1 MEKLKKIKLLIL
13 DVDGVLTDTRIF
25 MDSNGEWKR
34 FFSIRDGVG
43 IRELHRLGYQT
54 AVITGSKSKDITERM
69 KNLGI
74 SYFYDGF
81 LDKVP
86 AFEQLQTEAQISSKE
101 MAYIGDDIYDLP
113 LLKSVG
119 YSATVPEA
127 VDEVKQIVDYIT
139 QRPGGLGAAR
149 EICDQIIR
157 HGYFSKEPMD
167 RDAKGTR

>member
-1 MEKLKKIKLLIL
+1 MDHIEKLRKIKLLIL

-43 IRELHRLGYQT
+43 IKELHKWGYQT

-69 KNLGI
+69 KMLGI
-74 SYFYDGF
+74 SYFYDGH
-81 LDKVP
+81 LDKTP
-86 AFEQLQTEAQISSKE
+86 AFKQLQEQSQMATSE

-127 VDEVKQIVDYIT
+127 VEEVKAIVDYIT
-139 QRPGGLGAAR
+139 QRAGGLGAAR
-149 EICDQIIR
+149 EICDQIIK
-157 HGYFSKEPMD
+157 HGYFSDVKKNEV
-167 RDAKGTR
+167 

>member
-1 MEKLKKIKLLIL
+1 MEQIEKLRKIKLLIL

-43 IRELHRLGYQT
+43 IKELHKCGYQT
-54 AVITGSKSKDITERM
+54 AVITGSKSKDITERVKM
-69 KNLGI
+69 LGI

-81 LDKVP
+81 LDKNP
-86 AFEQLQTEAQISSKE
+86 AFKQLQEQSHIATSE

-127 VDEVKQIVDYIT
+127 VEEVKSSVDYIT
-139 QRPGGLGAAR
+139 KRAGGLGAAR
-149 EICDQIIR
+149 EICDQIIKY
-157 HGYFSKEPMD
+157 GYFS
-167 RDAKGTR
+167 DAREMG